1 MIDTVPSTSPT
12 SPVAT
17 ARRVRAESAWRLFA
31 YVTAAVFA
39 VGWTI
44 ALGKDLHWDGVNYHL
59 YLGYSALTDRF
70 PNDFFGAGTPSY
82 VNPYAYVPLYLMSR
96 AGVPALWMAVAFAVV
111 HAGILWL
118 TWELAIVVAIR
129 DRRDTRFGF
138 ALLALLLAVINPVFL
153 HGVGS
158 TFTDLSIGV
167 VVVGGWLALAHALSR
182 GGKGSVAMAGA
193 LLGIATALKLSN
205 AAYALAAVPVIAML
219 PCSPGRRLMAALLF
233 GTFCTLGFAL
243 VALPW
248 AWPLWR
254 EFGNPFFPFL
264 NHWFGSPDFTSEPLR
279 STRFLP
285 SSWGSY
291 FTRPFD
297 MLAARSMVHTEA
309 RSPDLRYVALLS
321 AVVGWGIHRVMR
333 ARARGRPAL
342 VGVGSPAN
350 GMNGAA
356 DGAANR
362 VLTGLI
368 VGLAIS
374 WCLWLVTSGNSRYF
388 LPMSCVASVVLAAI
402 LQRSFQRWPDT
413 TVVGILLVVGAQ
425 IVQLAFGADLKR
437 ESHPWGGPWL
447 SVEVPE
453 RFRKEPH
460 FYLSLAFQ
468 SGSAFMPYLHPDS
481 GIMTVSGFHTIGP
494 DGPGGLRA
502 MRLIEK
508 NAGRLRMLILL
519 PSGAD
524 RPDALPGSPAELSVL
539 VRRFGLRVDA
549 SDCDFFRFD
558 GNLRGTIAGAPE
570 AAAASPSTSKTRFLT
585 CRLALAPDDAAAYV
599 REVRDV
605 DVVLD
610 RVEAA
615 CPTLFH
621 PPHSVTEQR
630 PQWVR
635 TYNMGSEFQLWVD
648 GGRIKYLNPVR
659 GGDPIDIGTFAEW
672 SKAPQPI
679 DCSRKSAPAWG
690 GLLK

>member
-1 MIDTVPSTSPT
+1 MIDSSPLTQSASSIATV
-12 SPVAT
+12 
-17 ARRVRAESAWRLFA
+17 RRMRAEPAWRLFA
-31 YVTAAVFA
+31 YLAAALFT

-96 AGVPALWMAVAFAVV
+96 AGVPALWMAVAFALV

-118 TWELAIVVAIR
+118 TWELAMVVTVR
-129 DRRDTRFGF
+129 DQRDTRFGF
-138 ALLALLLAVINPVFL
+138 ALLALLLVVINPVFL

-167 VVVGGWLALAHALSR
+167 VVVGGWLAIAHALARS
-182 GGKGSVAMAGA
+182 GNGSVAMAGA

-219 PCSPGRRLMAALLF
+219 PCSPGRRLTAELLF
-233 GTFCTLGFAL
+233 GTVCALTFAL

-264 NHWFGSPDFTSEPLR
+264 NHWFDSPDFTSAPLR
-279 STRFLP
+279 SMRFLP
-285 SSWGSY
+285 SSWWGY
-291 FTRPFD
+291 ITRPFD
-297 MLAARSMVHTEA
+297 MLAASSMIHTEA
-309 RSPDLRYVALLS
+309 RSPDLRYVALLF
-321 AVVGWGIHRVMR
+321 AIVGWGIHRVMR
-333 ARARGRPAL
+333 ARAVGRGTL
-342 VGVGSPAN
+342 VAEERRSDKVC
-350 GMNGAA
+350 GAA
-356 DGAANR
+356 DEAGNR

-388 LPMSCVASVVLAAI
+388 LSMSCVASVVLAAI

-413 TVVGILLVVGAQ
+413 TVVAILLLVGAQ
-425 IVQLAFGADLKR
+425 IVQLVFGADLKR

-453 RFRKEPH
+453 RFRNEPY

-502 MRLIEK
+502 MRLIGK

-519 PSGAD
+519 PNRAD
-524 RPDALPGSPAELSVL
+524 GPDALPGSPDELSVL

-558 GNLRGTIAGAPE
+558 GNLRGTIAVAPD
-570 AAAASPSTSKTRFLT
+570 AALASSSTAKTRFLT
-585 CRLALAPDDAAAYV
+585 CRLVLAPDDATAYA

-605 DVVLD
+605 DAVLD

-615 CPTLFH
+615 CPKLFH
-621 PPHSVTEQR
+621 PPRAVTEQR
-630 PQWVR
+630 PQWLR
-635 TYNMGSEFQLWVD
+635 TYNMGSEIQLWID
-648 GGRIKYLNPVR
+648 GGRVKYVNPVR
-659 GGDPIDIGTFAEW
+659 GGDPIDIGTFTDW
-672 SKAPQPI
+672 SKTPQPI
-679 DCSRKSAPAWG
+679 DCSRQSAPAWG

>member
-1 MIDTVPSTSPT
+1 MRTEST
-12 SPVAT
+12 
-17 ARRVRAESAWRLFA
+17 WRLLA
-31 YVTAAVFA
+31 YLAATLFT

-70 PNDFFGAGTPSY
+70 AHDFFGAGTPSY
-82 VNPYAYVPLYLMSR
+82 VNPYAYVPLYLMSNG
-96 AGVPALWMAVAFAVV
+96 GVPALWMAVAFAVV

-118 TWELAIVVAIR
+118 TWELAMVVAVR

-138 ALLALLLAVINPVFL
+138 ALLAMLVAAINPVLL

-167 VVVGGWLALAHALSR
+167 VVVGGWLALAHALAR
-182 GGKGSVAMAGA
+182 GRDGSVAVAGA

-219 PCSPGRRLMAALLF
+219 PCSPSRRLRAVLLF
-233 GTFCTLGFAL
+233 GTVCALSFAL
-243 VALPW
+243 AALPW
-248 AWPLWR
+248 AWSLWR

-264 NHWFGSPDFTSEPLR
+264 NHWFNSPDFTSAPLR

-285 SSWGSY
+285 SSSWGY
-291 FTRPFD
+291 LTRPFD
-297 MLAARSMVHTEA
+297 MLAAKSMVHTEA
-309 RSPDLRYVALLS
+309 RSPDLRYVALLF
-321 AVVGWGIHRVMR
+321 AVVGWGVHRVMGARDFGR
-333 ARARGRPAL
+333 APL
-342 VGVGSPAN
+342 
-350 GMNGAA
+350 GAVESRSDGICAVA
-356 DGAANR
+356 DNAGNR

-368 VGLAIS
+368 VGLMAS

-402 LQRSFQRWPDT
+402 LQRSFQRWPDAT
-413 TVVGILLVVGAQ
+413 AIAILLLVGAQ

-481 GIMTVSGFHTIGP
+481 GIMTVSGFYTIGP

-502 MRLIEK
+502 MRLIGE

-519 PSGAD
+519 PKGAG
-524 RPDALPGSPAELSVL
+524 RPDALPGSPEELSVL

-558 GNLRGTIAGAPE
+558 GNLRGTIAVAPE
-570 AAAASPSTSKTRFLT
+570 AELAPWSTAKTRFLT
-585 CRLALAPDDAAAYV
+585 CRLELAPDDAAAYA

-605 DVVLD
+605 DAVLD

-615 CPTLFH
+615 CPKLFH
-621 PPHSVTEQR
+621 PPHAVTEQR
-630 PQWVR
+630 PQWLR
-635 TYNMGSEFQLWVD
+635 TYNMGSEIQLWID
-648 GGRIKYLNPVR
+648 GGHIKYLNPVR
-659 GGDPIDIGTFAEW
+659 GGDPIDIGTFADW

-679 DCSRKSAPAWG
+679 DCSRQSAPAWG
-690 GLLK
+690 GLLE